1 MTVTFQHIFLMLEFF
16 LLSLFLTP
24 LPVVCSGNAAGIFF
38 SCLLIIATANF
49 PTAAAFVKSLA
60 HSGFMG
66 AVLLA
71 VFAAAFAAAVIF
83 IVYLS
88 RRMLTASRRL
98 PPADKPCTV
107 LILGCRVKGTRPT
120 RMLRRR
126 LNAALEFLESRPD
139 CVCVVSGGKGSD
151 EMISEAQAMKEYLIG
166 KGFDPT
172 RIYFEDKSTTTL
184 ENLKF
189 SKAMIDGNS
198 LPDSIAI
205 ATDGFHQY
213 RASLLAKRLGINV
226 FAISAHTEP
235 RYALTYIVREWF
247 ALAACILRL
256 R

>member
-24 LPVVCSGNAAGIFF
+24 LPVVCSGNAAGIVF

-49 PTAAAFVKSLA
+49 PTAAELVKSLA
-60 HSGFMG
+60 HSGLSGIF
-66 AVLLA
+66 LLA
-71 VFAAAFAAAVIF
+71 IFTAAFAAAVIY
-83 IVYLS
+83 IICLS
-88 RRMLTASRRL
+88 VKMLTASRRL

-107 LILGCRVKGTRPT
+107 IILGCRVKGTRPT

-126 LNAALEFLESRPD
+126 LNSALEFLISRPD

-151 EMISEAQAMKEYLIG
+151 EAISEAQAMREYLIA
-166 KGFDPT
+166 KGFDQS
-172 RIYFEDKSTTTL
+172 RIYSEDRSTTTL

-189 SKAMIDGNS
+189 SKALIGSNS
-198 LPDSIAI
+198 LPDRIAI

-213 RASLLAKRLGINV
+213 RASLLAKRLGINA

-235 RYALTYIVREWF
+235 RYTLTYIVREWF
-247 ALAACILRL
+247 ALTACFLKLR
-256 R
+256 